1 VADPIVVGASLG
13 GETVLRYL
21 ALGYPARAGIVIG
34 PVRVDSIDLSR
45 IRVPVLGIWGS
56 NDRVSGRENM
66 DAMRRGGFRVEII
79 DGAGHSAYLDRP
91 DVFVRLVLD
100 FLRSIGIIN

>member
-1 VADPIVVGASLG
+1 LI
-13 GETVLRYL
+13 
-21 ALGYPARAGIVIG
+21 
-34 PVRVDSIDLSR
+34 LSR

-79 DGAGHSAYLDRP
+79 DGAGHPAYLDRP
-91 DVFVRLVLD
+91 DVFVRLVLVL
-100 FLRSIGIIN
+100 FTFNWYYKLRYPSTYYMHNYLLL